1 MNRAR
6 KGECE
11 REGCKMNPLQHVPCS
26 HPSCRGRQPSLCMQ
40 SSCHEFNTRVMC
52 VCVCVG
58 TCVCVGARVIS
69 SGL

>member
-1 MNRAR
+1 
-6 KGECE
+6 
-11 REGCKMNPLQHVPCS
+11 MNPLQHVPYS

-52 VCVCVG
+52 VCVYVG